1 MPVLIIGFSKSI
13 IWLLFREKP
22 ISDSFNIFDMAVE
35 QKSRKSPD
43 SAIKNDDSIEW
54 ELEGEPQKIKC
65 DSFRIPNQAK
75 QKKYDYRDD

>member
-1 MPVLIIGFSKSI
+1 
-13 IWLLFREKP
+13 
-22 ISDSFNIFDMAVE
+22 MAVE